1 MFSPEAEWREKILI
15 FCTSGSSRHG
25 AAEANLTRNHEVAG
39 SSVSSAN
46 GLRKLESNV
55 QINKDLNIRHD
66 TIKLLEENIGTTFSD
81 INRTNVFLGQSPKAT
96 EIKTK
101 INKWELTKLIS
112 FCTVKKTINKI

>member
-1 MFSPEAEWREKILI
+1 M
-15 FCTSGSSRHG
+15 
-25 AAEANLTRNHEVAG
+25 
-39 SSVSSAN
+39 
-46 GLRKLESNV
+46 

-81 INRTNVFLGQSPKAT
+81 VNHTNVFLGQSPKAT